1 VRRALVLLLVATAT
15 GCTIGGADDPERSPV
30 VCSVRF
36 AAPSGF
42 APLESLEQDQPDHVG
57 VRLDF
62 RDPEGRELHV
72 FAGIPG
78 EFGEGL
84 PAAGRLELT
93 EGRTGL
99 VAGRGEVWV
108 VTWEEDDLCDPRS
121 VLASGFSRRAFSA
134 ALSEMGLA
142 PAD

>member
-1 VRRALVLLLVATAT
+1 VRRALVFLLVATAT
-15 GCTIGGADDPERSPV
+15 GCTIGGSDGPEASQV
-30 VCSVRF
+30 VCDVRF

-42 APLESLEQDQPDHVG
+42 APAGSLEQDQPDHVG

-62 RDPEGRELHV
+62 GDREGRELHV

-93 EGRTGL
+93 EARTGL
-99 VAGRGEVWV
+99 VAGRHEVWV
-108 VTWEEDDLCDPRS
+108 VTWEEGDLCDPRS
-121 VLASGFSRRAFSA
+121 VLANGFSRRAFVET
-134 ALSEMGLA
+134 LRGMGLA

>member
-1 VRRALVLLLVATAT
+1 VRRALVLLLALTAT
-15 GCTIGGADDPERSPV
+15 GCTIGGSDGPEASPV
-30 VCSVRF
+30 VCAVRF

-42 APLESLEQDQPDHVG
+42 APAGSLEQDQPDHVG

-62 RDPEGRELHV
+62 GDPEGRELHV
-72 FAGIPG
+72 FTGIPG

-108 VTWEEDDLCDPRS
+108 VTWEENDLCDPRS
-121 VLASGFSRRAFSA
+121 VLANGFSRRAFSA
-134 ALSEMGLA
+134 VLAEMGLA

>member
-1 VRRALVLLLVATAT
+1 VRRLLILVLATAA
-15 GCTIGGADDPERSPV
+15 GCTIGGSDGPEASPV
-30 VCSVRF
+30 ICAVRF

-42 APLESLEQDQPDHVG
+42 APTGSLEQDQPDHVG
-57 VRLDF
+57 LRLDF
-62 RDPEGRELHV
+62 GDPEGRELHV

-93 EGRTGL
+93 EARTGL

-108 VTWEEDDLCDPRS
+108 VTWEEGDLCDPRS
-121 VLASGFSRRAFSA
+121 VLASGFSKRAFVET
-134 ALSEMGLA
+134 LRGMGLA

>member
-1 VRRALVLLLVATAT
+1 MRRALIVLLAAATA
-15 GCTIGGADDPERSPV
+15 CTVGGPDDPEASPV
-30 VCSVRF
+30 VCAVRF

-42 APLESLEQDQPDHVG
+42 APLDSLEQDQPDHVG

-62 RDPEGRELHV
+62 RDPDGRELHV

-84 PAAGRLELT
+84 PAAGRVGLT

-108 VTWEEDDLCDPRS
+108 VTWEDGDLCDPRA
-121 VLASGFSRRAFSA
+121 VLATGFSRRAFVA
-134 ALSEMGLA
+134 TLAEMGLA

>member
-1 VRRALVLLLVATAT
+1 MRRLLILVLATAT
-15 GCTIGGADDPERSPV
+15 GCTIGGSDGPEASPV
-30 VCSVRF
+30 VCAVRF

-42 APLESLEQDQPDHVG
+42 APAGSLEQDQRDHVG
-57 VRLDF
+57 LRLDF
-62 RDPEGRELHV
+62 ADPEGRELHV

-93 EGRTGL
+93 EGRSGL

-108 VTWEEDDLCDPRS
+108 VTWDEEDLCDPRS
-121 VLASGFSRRAFSA
+121 VLASGFSRRAFVE
-134 ALSEMGLA
+134 ALAEMGLA

>member
-1 VRRALVLLLVATAT
+1 VRRALVLLLVAAAT
-15 GCTIGGADDPERSPV
+15 GCTIGGADTIERSPV

-42 APLESLEQDQPDHVG
+42 APAGSLEQDQPDHVG

-62 RDPEGRELHV
+62 GDPEGRELHV

-78 EFGEGL
+78 DFGEGL

-99 VAGRGEVWV
+99 VAGRGDVWV

-121 VLASGFSRRAFSA
+121 VLANGFSRRAFVE
-134 ALSEMGLA
+134 ALAEMGLA